1 MSLSR
6 ENYHRKRAEGERR
19 GTMGMSAW
27 RQKTTSIPSYST
39 STFHV
44 GLPWPW
50 RQSLSLTYP
59 LGSKHIASISRDH
72 RIVPYRLYHHVF
84 SRWK

>member
-6 ENYHRKRAEGERR
+6 ERATIERER
-19 GTMGMSAW
+19 SGGRWGCQLGAKK
-27 RQKTTSIPSYST
+27 QPLFPS